1 MNINENLEME
11 KIIEGLKEQNTVP
24 TLLLHSCCG
33 PCSSCV
39 IERLADYF
47 KITVYYYNPNIF
59 PEEEYLKRK
68 KVQLDLI
75 NQMPTKNK
83 VDFLDCDYQK
93 NDFDEAVKGYEG
105 CKEGEERC
113 YKCYDLRIRRTGEIA
128 KEKNFDFFTTT
139 LSVSPHKN
147 SKWIN
152 EIGRN
157 VEKDIKVKYLPADF
171 KKKEGYKRSIELS
184 CKYGLYRQNY
194 CGCVYSKFESEVR
207 RGVKTNEES
216 I

>member
-11 KIIEGLKEQNTVP
+11 KILKEIEESGKTP

-47 KITVYYYNPNIF
+47 NITVYYYNPNIY

-68 KVQLDLI
+68 QVQLDLI
-75 NQMPTKNK
+75 NKLPTKNK
-83 VDFLDCDYQK
+83 VNFLDCDYIQ
-93 NDFDEAVKGYEG
+93 DEYNETVKGYES
-105 CKEGEERC
+105 CREGEERC
-113 YKCYDLRIRRTGEIA
+113 YKCYELRIRKTGEVA
-128 KEKNFDFFTTT
+128 LENNYDFFTTT

-152 EIGRN
+152 EIGRK
-157 VEKDIKVKYLPADF
+157 VENEIGMRYLPADF
-171 KKKEGYKRSIELS
+171 KKKDGYKRSIELS
-184 CKYGLYRQNY
+184 CEYGLYRQNY
-194 CGCVYSKFESEVR
+194 CGCVYSLAERNKRELEKV
-207 RGVKTNEES
+207 G
-216 I
+216 